1 MKTPLRVQK
10 SNVHQNI
17 VANVRDLGLKKQIT
31 QERLALEANLNRAY
45 IGYIELDERKSS
57 VVTLVKLVKVLGVKI
72 RELFLFD

>member
-10 SNVHQNI
+10 TNVHQNI

-57 VVTLVKLVKVLGVKI
+57 VVTLVKLAKVLGVKI
-72 RELFLFD
+72 RELFFFD